1 VKTQEIDD
9 FGHSFLRLALEINK
23 HIEGYVDYYYGPDF
37 IREEVESTSAL
48 PPDQLRDQHNH
59 LQEILP
65 SDDPKRHT
73 YLVALTDAMGC
84 TLDRLGGK
92 KFEYREEV
100 ERQFGV
106 LPKMVDEGEFL
117 EVHDSLE
124 EHIPGIGA
132 LPERIQKRN
141 GEIRIP
147 STDVPKAVDLILEE
161 IRNRSREI
169 FEYDLNEHVQIE
181 YVTGKPWRM
190 DCHYLGNF
198 QSVIRINLDVN
209 FDPVYLTSGLIHES
223 YPGHHTE
230 FQTKERCLS
239 MEKGFF
245 EESCF
250 PLLTPK
256 AIISEGIANTARE
269 IISPGK
275 EIFEWV
281 SEVLIPELG
290 LSNRN
295 AIELYEGAK
304 ARRLMFDS
312 RANAAILYHS
322 GKIERDE
329 AVDYIRK
336 YALVNRDF
344 AEHFFQMAVDPLYRT
359 YIFTYSEG
367 KRMIDQAT
375 KGKHKLPLFRRMIT
389 EQFLPSDLA
398 GAT

>member
-1 VKTQEIDD
+1 
-9 FGHSFLRLALEINK
+9 
-23 HIEGYVDYYYGPDF
+23 
-37 IREEVESTSAL
+37 
-48 PPDQLRDQHNH
+48 
-59 LQEILP
+59 
-65 SDDPKRHT
+65 
-73 YLVALTDAMGC
+73 
-84 TLDRLGGK
+84 
-92 KFEYREEV
+92 
-100 ERQFGV
+100 
-106 LPKMVDEGEFL
+106 
-117 EVHDSLE
+117 
-124 EHIPGIGA
+124 
-132 LPERIQKRN
+132 
-141 GEIRIP
+141 
-147 STDVPKAVDLILEE
+147 
-161 IRNRSREI
+161 
-169 FEYDLNEHVQIE
+169 
-181 YVTGKPWRM
+181 
-190 DCHYLGNF
+190 
-198 QSVIRINLDVN
+198 
-209 FDPVYLTSGLIHES
+209 
-223 YPGHHTE
+223 
-230 FQTKERCLS
+230 